1 MFVGIQMKILVGV
14 ADYNPGVKD
23 YALPTLYK
31 NLEKCVSRHADI
43 LFVSDREHP
52 FKTIVQDIRLGFMSE
67 DILYFAREFIRDYAV
82 KEGYDAFIWQ
92 GSDCY
97 YESEYDF
104 ARFIRRARRWD
115 IDAVG
120 ALTSARTDS
129 NFPVARRF
137 TGRGTEQKNIPDN
150 ELHSGNIVPC
160 YGFPGA
166 DALLVKGA
174 LMEES
179 LHQFPEFV
187 PWYEIRDTNPDS
199 LCIEEYWIW
208 KLGEKYR
215 FFIDTSIRT
224 YHAHE
229 DGFARRWPG
238 QETLIS
244 DLRF

>member
-1 MFVGIQMKILVGV
+1 MRILVGV

-23 YALPTLYK
+23 YALPTLYR
-31 NLEKCVSRHADI
+31 NLQTCCSRHADI
-43 LFVSDREHP
+43 IFVSDRQHP
-52 FKTIVQDIRLGFMSE
+52 LETHIVPQPHSFMSE
-67 DILYFAREFIRDYAV
+67 DILYHAREYIRAYAV
-82 KEGYDAFIWQ
+82 EKGYDAFIWQ

-97 YESEYDF
+97 YSSEWSF
-104 ARFIRRARRWD
+104 KRFIRRAERWD
-115 IDAVG
+115 IDSVG

-129 NFPVARRF
+129 SFPVARRF
-137 TGRGTEQKNIPDN
+137 TGRGTRQENIPDS
-150 ELHSGNIVPC
+150 ELLSNNIVPC

-166 DALLVKGA
+166 DALLVKGQ
-174 LMEES
+174 LMSES

-224 YHAHE
+224 WHAHE
-229 DGFARRWPG
+229 DGIARRWKSEEVP
-238 QETLIS
+238 IS
-244 DLRF
+244 ELHF